1 MDVHPDQPEQLRF
14 VLAPSPTLA
23 SSTLLQVG
31 APGHVTPAAAV
42 RQRVTDPSPW
52 FPQADERRSHV
63 EVCAEGGVLIQ
74 QLAGRIAEHR
84 GAALI
89 ADYGHD
95 GTETDTFRVRRSGH
109 Q

>member
-1 MDVHPDQPEQLRF
+1 MDVHPDQPQQLRF

-23 SSTLLQVG
+23 SSTLVQVSPPAHAG
-31 APGHVTPAAAV
+31 PAAAAQ
-42 RQRVTDPSPW
+42 QRPADPSPW

-74 QLAGRIAEHR
+74 QLAGRLAEHR
-84 GAALI
+84 GAVLM

-95 GTETDTFRVRRSGH
+95 GTQTDTLRVRRSGRL
-109 Q
+109 